1 MTIMEASEATRQWAQ
16 LAQQGWSRAAQMSL
30 GGEKSGDAAHAAPV
44 CGAVKKGFLGA
55 QPAPEPVADI
65 GKFLDTEARAVMD
78 AASELMAR
86 DAPEEMPFKFKYE
99 AREKLVALLP
109 RLQTCRERAD
119 LSAALRQML
128 EGCVGRVEHL
138 LGVNFYGSEEVSSG
152 EKHLMVALE
161 LLAQHHIQHMD
172 TLNHLAMIWSTR
184 QEYEKAKGYLTLAQ
198 QLHEGF
204 VATAGPAG
212 LSLSS
217 PEQKQF
223 TATLFLLAQ
232 VHQHTGDADNS
243 ARCCLATLDRQACSF
258 SPAELR
264 AQVNEWVTNA
274 IQLSGYFLSCDH
286 FSHSAACLAAAEA
299 VVDTATDARTTHT
312 ECLSQDVQ
320 ANLAWGWAKLH
331 VARLTGAAEARRRAD
346 HGLQPEAGSAQ
357 PAAPDLSFSMAGAT
371 KHMPT
376 GLEAPLDTYAGLC
389 AVLKPSLALLETVK
403 KAFPLDEACSEHVVV
418 VQDIS
423 KAYKALIPYT
433 ASADDVCKLHKRR
446 IDVLEPVAL
455 ALNPQCYDWLCKELW
470 YEIGD
475 AYRDML
481 DIKVTQVDTGGKAV
495 PKAKLM
501 ALGAGATAAYRRFVD
516 LFKAVPGDKSVAD
529 PSKPQG
535 LGDAATRRWYMTA
548 RFGLARCLARTPVKD
563 DELSLRQ
570 QALGASLAEYQAIV
584 DLMALPEFAFPKDGP
599 NFDAELEIC
608 KVSKAMQA
616 R

>member
-1 MTIMEASEATRQWAQ
+1 
-16 LAQQGWSRAAQMSL
+16 
-30 GGEKSGDAAHAAPV
+30 
-44 CGAVKKGFLGA
+44 
-55 QPAPEPVADI
+55 
-65 GKFLDTEARAVMD
+65 
-78 AASELMAR
+78 
-86 DAPEEMPFKFKYE
+86 
-99 AREKLVALLP
+99 
-109 RLQTCRERAD
+109 
-119 LSAALRQML
+119 
-128 EGCVGRVEHL
+128 
-138 LGVNFYGSEEVSSG
+138 
-152 EKHLMVALE
+152 
-161 LLAQHHIQHMD
+161 
-172 TLNHLAMIWSTR
+172 
-184 QEYEKAKGYLTLAQ
+184 
-198 QLHEGF
+198 
-204 VATAGPAG
+204 
-212 LSLSS
+212 
-217 PEQKQF
+217 
-223 TATLFLLAQ
+223 
-232 VHQHTGDADNS
+232 
-243 ARCCLATLDRQACSF
+243 
-258 SPAELR
+258 
-264 AQVNEWVTNA
+264 
-274 IQLSGYFLSCDH
+274 
-286 FSHSAACLAAAEA
+286 
-299 VVDTATDARTTHT
+299 
-312 ECLSQDVQ
+312 
-320 ANLAWGWAKLH
+320 
-331 VARLTGAAEARRRAD
+331 
-346 HGLQPEAGSAQ
+346 
-357 PAAPDLSFSMAGAT
+357 MAGAT

-608 KVSKAMQA
+608 KVRKAMQA